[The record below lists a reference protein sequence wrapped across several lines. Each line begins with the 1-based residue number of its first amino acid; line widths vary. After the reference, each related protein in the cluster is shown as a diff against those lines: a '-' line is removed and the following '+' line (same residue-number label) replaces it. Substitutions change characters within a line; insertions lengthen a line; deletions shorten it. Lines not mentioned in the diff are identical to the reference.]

1 MSGLNFMCK
10 CGGGEAFTALI
21 AVLHQHSSAGSNPW
35 IPGPQP
41 VPRSCWSQSSTVI
54 PQYAWCFTE
63 IDSSH
68 GLSRLNSAFRCGGVE
83 EVRWLWHLAV
93 LHQHTVQLGQIMDSW
108 TSTCAQGLLN
118 CLLNI
123 CCTCAIVTLHAF
135 AIIAYAVSLA
145 AWL

>member
-68 GLSRLNSAFRCGGVE
+68 GLSKLNSAFRCGEGVE

-93 LHQHTVQLGQIMDSW
+93 LHQHAQFGWVTSWILGPQPVLRG
-108 TSTCAQGLLN
+108 C
-118 CLLNI
+118 
-123 CCTCAIVTLHAF
+123 
-135 AIIAYAVSLA
+135 
-145 AWL
+145 